1 MGKREVYKSF
11 LQSNSLNDTLSL
23 IKELSYSRK
32 HAILEPLTQKYS
44 SDVINKALNTY
55 HLDYIRPER
64 VSLVMLPPLLIYLCK
79 ENI

>member
-1 MGKREVYKSF
+1 MGKREDYKNF
-11 LQSNSLNDTLSL
+11 LKINSLNDTLSL

-32 HAILEPLTQKYS
+32 YAILEQLIKKYS